1 MLYLSGGSICCPG
14 TRRHGPGGVLID
26 GERIAEIGG
35 EAPIGADILDCSGLV
50 IAPGFID
57 LASELGDPGET
68 WREGCSLPGSVGRQ
82 GNGRS
87 EKGEASKRAQLSWSC
102 RISPSW

>member
-14 TRRHGPGGVLID
+14 TGRNGPGGILID
-26 GERIAEIGG
+26 GERIVEIGG
-35 EAPIGADILDCSGLV
+35 KAPMGADILDCSGLV

-68 WREGCSLPGSVGRQ
+68 WREGLEHGSSVAAATR
-82 GNGRS
+82 
-87 EKGEASKRAQLSWSC
+87 
-102 RISPSW
+102 